1 MVILSEVQSSNARIA
16 STLPAGL
23 VAVFVGGTSGIGETA
38 LKQFVKHARQ
48 PRIYYIG
55 RSQEAADRIA
65 TACKH
70 LNPDGEYNLIKADTS
85 LIRNVDPVCQEI
97 RSKEKAVNVLCLTT
111 GTLLSHTGN
120 PNKTTANLIARQEDM
135 NLHFATSLAYYS
147 RTRFIV
153 NLLPLLKQASSLRRV
168 VTVFAAGYEGPI
180 TTSDFQAW
188 KVPMLSQRGHV
199 SSLITVSLE
208 ALARDAPSVS
218 FIHNFPGSVKTNLA
232 RGGEGAAIYVLK
244 QVFKLI
250 GPMIN
255 MPNEE
260 CGERQLFLATSGKY
274 PSEDLEASGVP
285 LTAGDSPVANGT
297 SGKSGSGVYSVGS
310 DGESSG
316 ARVVKLLAQFRK
328 EGMVEQVWKH
338 TDEEFERITGSDP
351 A

>member
-38 LKQFVKHARQ
+38 LKQFAKHVRQ
-48 PRIYYIG
+48 PRIYNIG

-65 TACKH
+65 IACKE
-70 LNPDGEYNLIKADTS
+70 LNADGEYHFIKADTS
-85 LIRNVDPVCQEI
+85 LIRNADLVCQEI
-97 RSKEKAVNVLCLTT
+97 RSNERAVNVLFLTT
-111 GTLLSHTGN
+111 GTLLGRTG
-120 PNKTTANLIARQEDM
+120 TSEG
-135 NLHFATSLAYYS
+135 LHFATSLAYYS

-188 KVPMLSQRGHV
+188 KVPMLSQRGHL
-199 SSLITVSLE
+199 SSLTTVSLE

-218 FIHNFPGSVKTNLA
+218 FIHDFPGSVKTNLA

-244 QVFKLI
+244 QVFKVI
-250 GPMIN
+250 GPLIN
-255 MPNEE
+255 MPNQE

-297 SGKSGSGVYSVGS
+297 SGKSGGGVYSVGS

-316 ARVVKLLAQFRK
+316 AKVVELLAQFRK
-328 EGMVEQVWKH
+328 EGMVEQVWRH
-338 TDEEFERITGSDP
+338 TNEEFERITGGDP

>member
-1 MVILSEVQSSNARIA
+1 MIILSEVQSSNARIA
-16 STLPAGL
+16 STLPPGL

-38 LKQFVKHARQ
+38 LKQFAKHVRQ

-65 TACKH
+65 IACKE
-70 LNPDGEYNLIKADTS
+70 LNADGEYNFIKSDTS
-85 LIRNVDPVCQEI
+85 LIRNVDLVCQEI
-97 RSKEKAVNVLCLTT
+97 R
-111 GTLLSHTGN
+111 
-120 PNKTTANLIARQEDM
+120 KTSEG
-135 NLHFATSLAYYS
+135 LHFATSLAYYS
-147 RTRFIV
+147 RARFII

-188 KVPMLSQRGHV
+188 KVPMLSQRGHL

-218 FIHNFPGSVKTNLA
+218 FIHHFPGSVQTNLA

-274 PSEDLEASGVP
+274 PSEHLEASGLP
-285 LTAGDSPVANGT
+285 LTAGDRPVAKGT

-316 ARVVKLLAQFRK
+316 ARVMELLARFR
-328 EGMVEQVWKH
+328 EDGMVEQVWRH
-338 TDEEFERITGSDP
+338 THEEFTRITGGGQTVSVI
-351 A
+351 

>member
-111 GTLLSHTGN
+111 GTLLSHTE
-120 PNKTTANLIARQEDM
+120 TSE